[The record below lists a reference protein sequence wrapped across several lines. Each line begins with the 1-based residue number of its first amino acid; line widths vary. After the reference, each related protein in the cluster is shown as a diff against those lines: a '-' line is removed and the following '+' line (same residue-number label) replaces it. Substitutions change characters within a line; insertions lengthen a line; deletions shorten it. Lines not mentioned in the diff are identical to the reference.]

1 MLYIIWIFRIEKPT
15 FLNIKNVKYLFFIK
29 NFFYSFFVLYLMK
42 KIKSIFWN
50 TIVFWYCFSFC
61 VSFSDTFL
69 YRFFSIPFSSLDNFL
84 CFLLCFF
91 FTTFLIVTISML
103 FLAGVSY
110 FVINVVII
118 RFYYEK
124 KILKFLI
131 SYNDPLFQIKSE
143 LLSKTNSKINFF

>member
-1 MLYIIWIFRIEKPT
+1 M
-15 FLNIKNVKYLFFIK
+15 
-29 NFFYSFFVLYLMK
+29 
-42 KIKSIFWN
+42 
-50 TIVFWYCFSFC
+50 FSPLL
-61 VSFSDTFL
+61 FL
-69 YRFFSIPFSSLDNFL
+69 YHLFDSNNF
-84 CFLLCFF
+84 
-91 FTTFLIVTISML
+91 VL